1 MATKPIEMAHVVQAT
16 MTVPGCP
23 VLTSNQAHAVAM
35 KLREI
40 LNQPAKQHQGDPV
53 AKLRDGELIKMANK
67 AAPHPTRDNDMF
79 YIAMGRLVEE
89 YYTHH
94 DAGEVDR
101 LRAQL
106 AEQDMLLRGLVEYAD
121 GLLADCNRAWCR
133 AGRCADDD
141 VHEDADY
148 LKAVKLLSVSAEP
161 SASVE

>member
-40 LNQPAKQHQGDPV
+40 LNQQVEQHQGEPV
-53 AKLRDGELIKMANK
+53 AWTWQGTLDELKGYCPDGVTVFKHKGPGVPIPL
-67 AAPHPTRDNDMF
+67 
-79 YIAMGRLVEE
+79 
-89 YYTHH
+89 YTHA
-94 DAGEVDR
+94 DPGEVER